1 MATISIT
8 KIFTFEMAHALLGY
22 DGPCA
27 NIHGHSYR
35 LEVSISA
42 KPLHDKGHPKN
53 GMIMDFGDLKK
64 LVQKHILD
72 EVDHALI
79 LNADTPPLVI
89 DTLRANYDN
98 IVLYHYQPTSEN
110 MLSDFAERIQKQLP
124 ANIQLIGLRLYE
136 TSTSFAEWKN

>member
-8 KIFTFEMAHALLGY
+8 KIFTFEMAHALYGY

-35 LEVSISA
+35 LEVSIQA
-42 KPLHDKGHPKN
+42 KPLEDVNSPKN
-53 GMIMDFGDLKK
+53 GMIMDFGDLKR
-64 LVQKHILD
+64 LVQKYILD

-79 LNADTPPLVI
+79 LNANTSAEIIHSLQ
-89 DTLRANYDN
+89 ANYNN
-98 IVLYHYQPTSEN
+98 IVLYPYQPTSEN
-110 MLSDFAERIQKQLP
+110 MLSDFANRIQKQLP
-124 ANIQLIGLRLYE
+124 SHIQLECLRLYE